1 MSRKRSRRKQLETDR
16 HQNTSQQPASVLS
29 RLLAGDEIGVG
40 DPAFYP
46 AVDAGQ
52 LHVQVERMTYPHWRG
67 KHGVDDLKAAGIDIS
82 WRQPPVSP
90 AAETDRRPEVAVAA
104 GDQQQ
109 VEAIGQSV
117 LDSFMQASSEAAGD
131 GTMAVSKR
139 DHGPLPGPAK
149 TPLGLVKIGG
159 DEE

>member
-29 RLLAGDEIGVG
+29 RLLTGDEIGVG
-40 DPAFYP
+40 DPAFY
-46 AVDAGQ
+46 
-52 LHVQVERMTYPHWRG
+52 
-67 KHGVDDLKAAGIDIS
+67 
-82 WRQPPVSP
+82 P